1 MVLDGSMKP
10 GERTRIKQASMG
22 DYEQIADFLN
32 NHIHI
37 HRHLDWISSLEWI
50 GKQPFLLEIAQNS
63 IIAMFCAVPDNEK
76 VAWIR
81 IFGVRHHKY
90 VVPSWELL
98 LSEAI
103 SQLRSMNINRLATLV
118 LHPWFKKL
126 VLYSEFEHLQDVIVL
141 EWQGYLPEI
150 EKQND
155 QIQIRH
161 MQPEDL
167 RAVTEIDHLA
177 FSPLWQNTF
186 EDFQKACGL
195 SGIMTVAT
203 IKDQLV
209 GYQISTNSAMGGHL
223 ARLAVLPEYQR
234 MGIAFFLV
242 HDLLEK
248 FTRQECSKVTV
259 NTQSDNKP
267 SLALYHKFGFRK
279 TAEEIPVYELNF

>member
-1 MVLDGSMKP
+1 MVLDSSLNP
-10 GERTRIKQASMG
+10 GGRTRIIQASND
-22 DYEQIADFLN
+22 DYDQIADFLN
-32 NHIHI
+32 NNMHI
-37 HRHLDWISSLEWI
+37 HRHLDWFSSLEWI

-103 SQLRSMNINRLATLV
+103 TQLRSMNINHLATLV

-126 VLYSEFEHLQDVIVL
+126 ILPSEFKHLQDVIVL
-141 EWQGYLPEI
+141 EWQGDLPKI
-150 EKQND
+150 KKQND
-155 QIQIRH
+155 QVQIRH
-161 MQPEDL
+161 MQLEDL
-167 RAVTEIDHLA
+167 RVVTEIDHLA

-186 EDFQKACGL
+186 EDFQKACCL

-209 GYQISTNSAMGGHL
+209 GYQISTTSAMGGHL

-234 MGIAFFLV
+234 KGIAFLLV

-248 FTRQECSKVTV
+248 FSRQECSKVTV

-279 TAEEIPVYELNF
+279 TAEEIPVYELIF